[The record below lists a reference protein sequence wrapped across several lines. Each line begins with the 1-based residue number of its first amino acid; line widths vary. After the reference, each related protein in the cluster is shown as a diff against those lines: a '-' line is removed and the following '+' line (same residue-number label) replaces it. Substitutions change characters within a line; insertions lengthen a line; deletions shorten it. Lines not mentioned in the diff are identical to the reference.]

1 MNEPGWIV
9 GSVLIGML
17 LGALFVAP
25 QISALRRRVIELE
38 GRIEHLPNRDEWNAM
53 RRDITEVSGAVRSI
67 ETKLESVDRLVNL
80 LVESELK

>member
-9 GSVLIGML
+9 GGVLMGML
-17 LGALFVAP
+17 LGALFFAP
-25 QISALRRRVIELE
+25 QIGALRRRVIELE
-38 GRIEHLPNRDEWNAM
+38 DRTQHLPDRDEWNAM

-67 ETKLESVDRLVNL
+67 EAKLEGVDRLVNL